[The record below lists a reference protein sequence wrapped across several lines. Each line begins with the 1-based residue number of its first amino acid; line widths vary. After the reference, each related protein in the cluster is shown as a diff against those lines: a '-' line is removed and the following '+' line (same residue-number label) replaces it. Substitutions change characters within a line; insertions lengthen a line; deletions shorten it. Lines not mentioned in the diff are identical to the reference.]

1 MRWSVSLIIVSM
13 LASSGGSLNAEQKF
27 PPDKF
32 ANLQI
37 FPKDTTPGVV
47 INAMKGFTRAL
58 DVRCQ
63 FCHVGE
69 EGLPLEKFDFVA
81 DTKPE
86 KQTARMM
93 IRMVGEINGQI
104 TKAMPDAPAKGY
116 QVTCFTCHR
125 GAQHPQHSPEAV
137 KPPGR

>member
-1 MRWSVSLIIVSM
+1 MRWSVSLIIVSL
-13 LASSGGSLNAEQKF
+13 LASPGGSLNAEQKF

-58 DVRCQ
+58 GVRCQ

-104 TKAMPDAPAKGY
+104 TKAMPDAPAKGH

-125 GAQHPQHSPEAV
+125 GAQHPQHSPDAV

>member
-1 MRWSVSLIIVSM
+1 MRWSSLIIVSM

-37 FPKDTTPGVV
+37 FPKETTPGVV

-58 DVRCQ
+58 GVRCQ

-69 EGLPLEKFDFVA
+69 EGLPLESLILLP
-81 DTKPE
+81 TP
-86 KQTARMM
+86 
-93 IRMVGEINGQI
+93 
-104 TKAMPDAPAKGY
+104 
-116 QVTCFTCHR
+116 
-125 GAQHPQHSPEAV
+125 SPRSRPLE
-137 KPPGR
+137 